1 MKIKSNLFIKII
13 SGYFAAILVIVVLS
27 AVIAKNA
34 INFRQIAYSSEMEI
48 LPNTL
53 NAKDLQMHVIQVQ
66 QWLTDIS
73 ATRGA
78 EGFDD
83 GYDEAEE
90 HAKGFRQIIQEY
102 KNFYNK
108 KENYEKISQ
117 LDELSKSF
125 EEFYN
130 VGKQMAATYIEYGPS
145 QGNEYME
152 KFDPFAEEIYESV
165 NLFVDDQVNELKT
178 DVSKIDKDSNKLLM
192 TAVCLG
198 ILSTIILSLLGI
210 VISSIISKP
219 IKKFTAILKDIS
231 EGEGDLTRRIEI
243 NTSDEIGDMAT
254 YFNNTFEKIHHL
266 VSSVQDQSERLE
278 NVGVELASNMTETA
292 AAINEITENIR
303 SIKNQTINQSAS
315 VTETTSTMEQ
325 ISGGIDRLS
334 QLIKE
339 QNLNIKES
347 ESSIQ
352 DLIGSIDSVV
362 STLAKNTQNIDE
374 LSRTSQAGRMVLDK
388 ITEAIQEV
396 SRESESL
403 MEISNVIQGIAS
415 QTNLLAMNAA
425 IEAAHAGETGKGFAV
440 VADEVRKLAENSSSQ
455 TNTITSVLAKIKE
468 SIATVISYAEEV
480 VSQFTLIENG
490 VATVSNQE
498 TTIRK
503 TVENQSID
511 SKNVLQALNKLN
523 DISSK
528 VQSSSV
534 EMLNGSNQITSEAKN
549 MNNITQE
556 INGGMNEMASGA
568 DQISEAVNSVN
579 ELSNENKSS
588 ISALLNEVKKFK
600 V

>member
-34 INFRQIAYSSEMEI
+34 ISFRQIAYSSEMEI

-178 DVSKIDKDSNKLLM
+178 NVSKIDKDSNKLLM
-192 TAVCLG
+192 TVVCLG
-198 ILSTIILSLLGI
+198 ILSTIILTLLGI

>member
-1 MKIKSNLFIKII
+1 M
-13 SGYFAAILVIVVLS
+13 VIVVLS

-34 INFRQIAYSSEMEI
+34 VNFRQIAYSSEMEI

-165 NLFVDDQVNELKT
+165 NLFVDEQVNELKT

-198 ILSTIILSLLGI
+198 ILSTIILTLLGI

-254 YFNNTFEKIHHL
+254 YFNSTFEKIHHL